1 MRDKHKGNIHTILI
15 QNLLIWIFSFLYVK
29 GAAYI
34 DTCNLIFFML
44 HKDKK
49 FSIFSMYFLGK
60 WGIGYQKTFSVDRS
74 LGIGG
79 LTIQLKNTIN
89 GVCQVSYV
97 THGPIIL
104 KIFRHNLSYSD
115 RAVFSFNLFII
126 FPFFGRQN
134 FLETAG

>member
-1 MRDKHKGNIHTILI
+1 MKKIRLMILREKMKD
-15 QNLLIWIFSFLYVK
+15 LVIWPRVCFDREVR
-29 GAAYI
+29 
-34 DTCNLIFFML
+34 FFFVIYL
-44 HKDKK
+44 TWTEA
-49 FSIFSMYFLGK
+49 FQFFSMYFLGK
-60 WGIGYQKTFSVDRS
+60 WGIGYQKTLSVDRS

-89 GVCQVSYV
+89 GVCRVSYV

-126 FPFFGRQN
+126 FPFFCRQN
-134 FLETAG
+134 FLETAGYRCS

>member
-1 MRDKHKGNIHTILI
+1 MRDKLKGNLQTILI
-15 QNLLIWIFSFLYVK
+15 QNLLKWIFSFWYVK

-49 FSIFSMYFLGK
+49 ISIFSMYFLGK
-60 WGIGYQKTFSVDRS
+60 WGIGYQTTLSVDRS